1 MNALRQLLG
10 EPVQSSTAAI
20 AARSTTKEVT
30 ASMPNETLTI
40 AAEGKKP
47 GDGGGDEKTNTE
59 PKYCHACGTKLHADA
74 TFCHACGTK
83 AEGEASGKFCHA
95 CGAEL
100 RKGAEYCHACG
111 EGAKSDA
118 KKPEGMAPLAGV
130 AALAGVPLRMRP
142 EGDIEAI
149 GALCKMAGC
158 PDKAA
163 EFLTKKKSTGQ
174 YFSVAEISEELTAA
188 RVMESE
194 RSMITSHVNPNQ
206 GAVGS
211 LQEIEAQATSYA
223 RQNRG
228 KETPNLYAE
237 SGTTKLTKERA
248 YALMLE
254 EHPEVYGAFVA
265 QHNAKGLIATLERA
279 GVRLAR

>member
-1 MNALRQLLG
+1 
-10 EPVQSSTAAI
+10 
-20 AARSTTKEVT
+20 
-30 ASMPNETLTI
+30 
-40 AAEGKKP
+40 
-47 GDGGGDEKTNTE
+47 
-59 PKYCHACGTKLHADA
+59 
-74 TFCHACGTK
+74 
-83 AEGEASGKFCHA
+83 
-95 CGAEL
+95 
-100 RKGAEYCHACG
+100 
-111 EGAKSDA
+111 
-118 KKPEGMAPLAGV
+118 MAPLAGV

-194 RSMITSHVNPNQ
+194 RSMITSHVNRTRARLVRFRKSKPKPP
-206 GAVGS
+206 
-211 LQEIEAQATSYA
+211 ATPA
-223 RQNRG
+223 RIAAKRLRILRRKRYHQ
-228 KETPNLYAE
+228 
-237 SGTTKLTKERA
+237 LTKERA

-265 QHNAKGLIATLERA
+265 QHNAKA
-279 GVRLAR
+279 

>member
-1 MNALRQLLG
+1 MNGCAPSVRDFSKSIMKTSILPSPKELPTMLPMFRSSLTSH
-10 EPVQSSTAAI
+10 VSTAI
-20 AARSTTKEVT
+20 TENRS
-30 ASMPNETLTI
+30 
-40 AAEGKKP
+40 
-47 GDGGGDEKTNTE
+47 DELLIR
-59 PKYCHACGTKLHADA
+59 CRSRSH
-74 TFCHACGTK
+74 
-83 AEGEASGKFCHA
+83 
-95 CGAEL
+95 
-100 RKGAEYCHACG
+100 CHACG

-118 KKPEGMAPLAGV
+118 KKPEGAAPLAGIAAV
-130 AALAGVPLRMRP
+130 AGLPLRMRP

-163 EFLTKKKSTGQ
+163 EFLTKKKPNGQ
-174 YFSVAEISEELTAA
+174 YFSVADVSEELTAA
-188 RVMESE
+188 RVIESE

>member
-1 MNALRQLLG
+1 M
-10 EPVQSSTAAI
+10 
-20 AARSTTKEVT
+20 
-30 ASMPNETLTI
+30 
-40 AAEGKKP
+40 
-47 GDGGGDEKTNTE
+47 
-59 PKYCHACGTKLHADA
+59 
-74 TFCHACGTK
+74 
-83 AEGEASGKFCHA
+83 
-95 CGAEL
+95 
-100 RKGAEYCHACG
+100 KG
-111 EGAKSDA
+111 DA
-118 KKPEGMAPLAGV
+118 KKPEGVAPLTGLAAVAGE
-130 AALAGVPLRMRP
+130 ALKMRP

-163 EFLTKKKSTGQ
+163 ELLTKKKSTGQ

-188 RVMESE
+188 RVIESE

-228 KETPNLYAE
+228 KETSNLYAE

-248 YALMLE
+248 YAQMLE

-279 GVRLAR
+279 GIRLAR